1 MVLVLGGAGYVGS
14 VLVEAL
20 LDQGYSV
27 RVYDREYYNIDNSK
41 FSKKADYC
49 WGDVRDIR
57 PEIFNGIDAV
67 INLSGLSNDPTA
79 EYNPEANK
87 EMNTG
92 ATISSAKQAID
103 LGIMRY
109 VFASSCSVY
118 YRDISGTDIDDVILN
133 ENDKISPKA
142 AYSKSKYEAEQGLL
156 RLAGEYKG
164 FCPVILRKGTIFG
177 WSPRM
182 RYDLVVNTFVK
193 DALKTGKITIHN
205 GGEMWR
211 PMLEINDATRAYIAC
226 LQAKAPKVR
235 GQIFNVAYKNFR
247 VSEIA
252 LRTVE
257 ALKKLGIN
265 VEIEIQNSLG
275 SVRSYRV
282 SLEKARNVLGIT
294 PSVTIG
300 ASVANMVNN
309 IKAEKYTDFD
319 NPIYY
324 NIRWLKTLEHASRI
338 LINGEV
344 F

>member
-20 LDQGYSV
+20 LDHGYSV
-27 RVYDREYYNIDNSK
+27 RVYDREYYNIDDSRL
-41 FSKKADYC
+41 SKKAEYIR
-49 WGDVRDIR
+49 GDIR
-57 PEIFNGIDAV
+57 EIGDYIFEGVDAV
-67 INLSGLSNDPTA
+67 INLGGLSNDPTA
-79 EYNPEANK
+79 EYQPEANK
-87 EMNTG
+87 EMNTI
-92 ATISSAKQAID
+92 ATISSAKQAIKM
-103 LGIMRY
+103 GVMRY

-118 YRDISGTDIDDVILN
+118 YRDIGGTDADDVILDEDTSIN
-133 ENDKISPKA
+133 PKA

-156 RLAGEYKG
+156 HLAGEYKG

-205 GGEMWR
+205 GGELWR
-211 PMLEINDATRAYIAC
+211 PMLEINDAARAYIAC
-226 LQAKAPKVR
+226 IQAKAPKVR
-235 GQIFNVAYKNFR
+235 GEIFNVAYKNFR

-252 LRTVE
+252 LRTAE
-257 ALKKLGIN
+257 ALKKFGIN

-275 SVRSYRV
+275 AVRSYSV
-282 SLEKARNVLGIT
+282 STNKAREVLGIA
-294 PSVTIG
+294 PSITVNE
-300 ASVANMVNN
+300 SVVNMVTN
-309 IKAEKYTDFD
+309 IRAEKYTDFD
-319 NPIYY
+319 HPIYY
-324 NIRWLKTLEHASRI
+324 NINWLKTLEHAAGV

>member
-1 MVLVLGGAGYVGS
+1 VILVLGGAGYVGS

-27 RVYDREYYNIDNSK
+27 RVYDREYYNVDDSK
-41 FSKKADYC
+41 FSKKADYV
-49 WGDVRDIR
+49 WGDVRDIH
-57 PEIFNGIDAV
+57 PETFNDIDAV

-87 EMNTG
+87 EMNTE
-92 ATISSAKQAID
+92 ATISSAKQAIG

-118 YRDISGTDIDDVILN
+118 YRDISGTDADDVILD
-133 ENDKISPKA
+133 ENSSIQPKA
-142 AYSKSKYEAEQGLL
+142 AYSKSKYEAEQGLIQL
-156 RLAGEYKG
+156 SNTNKG

-193 DALKTGKITIHN
+193 DALKTGKVNIHN

-211 PMLEINDATRAYIAC
+211 PMLEINDAARAYIAC

-257 ALKKLGIN
+257 ALKKLDIN

-282 SLEKARNVLGIT
+282 SLEKAHSVLGIT

-300 ASVANMVNN
+300 ESVANMVTN
-309 IKAEKYTDFD
+309 IKDEKYTDWD
-319 NPIYY
+319 NPIYA
-324 NIRWLKTLEHASRI
+324 NIKWMKTLEHAERI
-338 LINGEV
+338 MINGKV